1 MIDFNRVID
10 DVTLDCD
17 AEPKTVFRIR
27 SLNFEDE
34 LVVQTELQKLGDAPT
49 GALARLQK
57 RWDADGYGAKLDEQ
71 ESHDLEVCTRYR
83 RERERL
89 ICSRGV
95 IEIARSAVQPEDVL
109 RLFGELP
116 AALRDQVQT
125 ELAKKIL
132 SLGAPAPKPE
142 EPSGSPL
149 GSGRIAIT
157 PGGVVNSAG

>member
-34 LVVQTELQKLGDAPT
+34 LVVQTDLQKLGDAPN
-49 GALARLQK
+49 GALARLKK
-57 RWDADGYGAKLDEQ
+57 RWDVDGYGAKLDEQ
-71 ESHDLEVCTRYR
+71 ESRDLEICTRYR
-83 RERERL
+83 QERERL

-95 IEIARSAVQPEDVL
+95 IEISRGAVQPEDVL

-116 AALRDQVQT
+116 AVIRDQVQS
-125 ELAKKIL
+125 ELAQKIL
-132 SLGAPAPKPE
+132 ALGTPAPKSE

-157 PGGVVNSAG
+157 PAGGASNAG